1 MISVLGEINRFVVS
15 TSTMPRKR
23 NPTTRSVTLPDA
35 GFRSN
40 TNGRLRDIIPTR
52 VISS

>member
-1 MISVLGEINRFVVS
+1 MISVLGEINRFVVIVS
-15 TSTMPRKR
+15 TSTSPRKR

-40 TNGRLRDIIPTR
+40 TIGGL
-52 VISS
+52 